1 MAYLGVLVA
10 IAIAGA
16 WLYQV
21 AGSRAV
27 GAQREKEAQLL
38 FAGDQ
43 IARAIGRYYASGPV
57 PGCYP
62 PDLQALL
69 DDHRL
74 GGVTQ
79 RHLRHVYADPMTGK
93 TAWGELRDELGNL
106 RGVYSTSD
114 ASPYKQANFPAGYRA
129 FAGKQHYREWHF
141 LPADTRVPPA
151 PPEACLRRSG

>member
-1 MAYLGVLVA
+1 MVHVGVLVA
-10 IAIAGA
+10 LAIVGV

-21 AGSRAV
+21 AGAKTV
-27 GAQREKEAQLL
+27 GVQREKEAQLL

-43 IARAIGRYYASGPV
+43 IARAIGRYYAGEPV

-62 PDLQALL
+62 SDLQALL

-106 RGVYSTSD
+106 RGVCSTSD
-114 ASPYKQANFPAGYRA
+114 ASPHRQADFPAAYRA
-129 FAGKQHYREWHF
+129 FAGKRHYRE
-141 LPADTRVPPA
+141 
-151 PPEACLRRSG
+151 